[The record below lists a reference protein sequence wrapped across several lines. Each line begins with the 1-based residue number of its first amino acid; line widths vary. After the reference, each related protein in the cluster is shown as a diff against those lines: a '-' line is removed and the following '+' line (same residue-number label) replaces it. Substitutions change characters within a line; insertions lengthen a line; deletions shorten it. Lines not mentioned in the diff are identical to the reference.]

1 MMTDP
6 ARDFLTR
13 LLETPSPSGFEA
25 AGQRVW
31 ADYVRPVADAFESDS
46 YGNATAP
53 LNPVGSPKILISGH
67 ADELGFMVGYINDE
81 GFLYFK
87 GIGGVDPALIRG
99 QRVIVHGRGGPVQ
112 GVTGQLAVHLQKPD
126 DRKKV
131 PEIHEMVIDI
141 GACSRADAEKV
152 VGIGDAITYAVGVH
166 TLLGDRLAA
175 RGCDNRIGTWA
186 AAEALRRIA
195 ARRAG
200 LQACVVA
207 ASTIQEENGLYGATM
222 AAYRVRPDV
231 AVVIDVTH
239 ATDTPQAT
247 KSQHG
252 DIRLGRGPVLSVGS
266 SNHPVV
272 NQRLRAVAE
281 KAGIPLQTE
290 INPRYTGTDA
300 DAIFLQRG
308 GIPTVSIGLPNR
320 YMHSPVEVIE
330 LSDLDAI
337 AELLA
342 AFVLDVK
349 TGEQFKVEI

>member
-1 MMTDP
+1 MMNDC
-6 ARDFLTR
+6 ARAFLTR

-31 ADYVRPVADAFESDS
+31 ADYVRPHAEAFESDS
-46 YGNATAP
+46 YGNALATLNAP
-53 LNPVGSPKILISGH
+53 GSPRILLSGH
-67 ADELGFMVGYINDE
+67 ADELGFMIGYINDD

-99 QRVIVHGRGGPVQ
+99 QRVIIHGRGGPVQ
-112 GVTGQLAVHLQKPD
+112 GVTGQLAIHLQPAD
-126 DRKKV
+126 DRRKV
-131 PEIHEMVIDI
+131 PEIHDMVIDI
-141 GACSRADAEKV
+141 GACSRKEAEEV
-152 VGIGDAITYAVGVH
+152 VAIGDPVTYAANVH
-166 TLLGDRLAA
+166 ALLGERIAA

-195 ARRAG
+195 ARRSE
-200 LQACVVA
+200 LQACVIA

-222 AAYRVRPDV
+222 AAYRVKPDV
-231 AVVIDVTH
+231 ALVIDVTH
-239 ATDTPQAT
+239 ATDTPQAS
-247 KSQHG
+247 KAKHG
-252 DIRLGRGPVLSVGS
+252 DVRLGGGPVISVGS

-272 NQRLRAVAE
+272 NRRLRDVAAR
-281 KAGIPLQTE
+281 AGIPLQVE
-290 INPRYTGTDA
+290 INPRQTGTDA

-330 LSDLDAI
+330 LADLDAI

-349 TGEQFKVEI
+349 AGEAFRVEI

>member
-1 MMTDP
+1 MMNDP
-6 ARDFLTR
+6 ARAFLTR

-31 ADYVRPVADAFESDS
+31 ADYVRPHADAFESDS
-46 YGNATAP
+46 YGNALAT
-53 LNPVGSPKILISGH
+53 LNPAGSPKILISGH
-67 ADELGFMVGYINDE
+67 ADELGFMVGYINDD

-99 QRVIVHGRGGPVQ
+99 QRVIVHGRGGDVQ
-112 GVTGQLAVHLQKPD
+112 GVTGQLAVHLQTAD

-141 GACSRADAEKV
+141 GARSRKAAEEV
-152 VGIGDAITYAVGVH
+152 VAVGDAVTYAAGVH
-166 TLLGDRLAA
+166 TLLEDRIAA

-195 ARRAG
+195 ARRG
-200 LQACVVA
+200 ELQACVVA

-222 AAYRVRPDV
+222 AAYRVKPDV
-231 AVVIDVTH
+231 AIVIDVTH

-247 KSQHG
+247 KSKHG

-290 INPRYTGTDA
+290 INPRQTGTDA

-330 LSDLDAI
+330 LADLDAI

-342 AFVLDVK
+342 AFALDVK
-349 TGEQFKVEI
+349 SGEAFRVEI